1 MELLQSPSNRI
12 QSSLHNNRICVRG
25 KGGREGGEGRGRGE
39 GEEGGGGEGEEGG
52 ITIHFPKTHSPTD
65 LSRRVT
71 RLYMYTTCQ
80 SL

>member
-1 MELLQSPSNRI
+1 MSQIAVAEKVELLQSPSNRI

-25 KGGREGGEGRGRGE
+25 GRGG
-39 GEEGGGGEGEEGG
+39 EGGGGEGRGG
-52 ITIHFPKTHSPTD
+52 ITIHFPTMTKTHSPTD